1 MKYNHAISLGFEFA
15 TNESDPI
22 NVKNLPALVEAAKRQ
37 LEEALEYGYLE
48 LFDVY
53 DTEEDEEAL
62 NE

>member
-1 MKYNHAISLGFEFA
+1 MKYNHAISLGFQLV

-22 NVKNLPALVEAAKRQ
+22 NAKNLPALVEAAKRQ
-37 LEEALEYGYLE
+37 LDEALKYGYLE

-53 DTEEDEEAL
+53 DTEEEEEAR